1 MTSDK
6 GARLSVVVITHDA
19 APVLE
24 RTLRS
29 VAWADE
35 IVVLD
40 SGSTDG
46 TRELAAKLGARVL
59 LETDWRGFG
68 RQKNRALEQAT
79 GDWILLIDA
88 DEVVDETL
96 AAAIQEGVAAPGESL
111 AFTIKRRSFFCGVPV
126 HQGAWREETLPRLF
140 LRGRGRV
147 SEDAVHEVVLVDAPV
162 GRLEGA
168 LLHFTSPS
176 ISERILK
183 NDDYTSR
190 IAEERFRAG
199 KRASWWQLLFVMPL
213 SLLRDVVLRG
223 GIRDGRTGI
232 VLAAVNAFYAFS
244 KYAKLWE
251 LEVRTRQ
258 GRELDLV
265 EKDVPPG
272 LARARRRSS

>member
-6 GARLSVVVITHDA
+6 RAGLSVVLITHDA
-19 APVLE
+19 ATVLE

-59 LETDWRGFG
+59 LETDWHGFG
-68 RQKNRALEQAT
+68 HQKSRALEQAT
-79 GDWILLIDA
+79 GEWILLLDA

-96 AAAIQEGVAAPGESL
+96 AAAMRKAVAAPGQAL
-111 AFTIKRRSFFCGVPV
+111 AFTVKRRSFFCGVPV
-126 HQGAWREETLPRLF
+126 RQGAWREETLPRLF
-140 LRGRGRV
+140 LRGHGRV
-147 SEDAVHEVVLVDAPV
+147 SEDTVHEVVLVDGPV

-176 ISERILK
+176 FSERILK

-199 KRASWWQLLFVMPL
+199 KHASWWQLLLIMPL
-213 SLLRDVVLRG
+213 SLVRDVVLRG

-232 VLAAVNAFYAFS
+232 VVAGINAFYAFS

-251 LEVRTRQ
+251 LEVRARQ

-265 EKDVPPG
+265 EKGVPPG
-272 LARARRRSS
+272 LARARKRSS